1 MSKRMID
8 SSVWRS
14 ENFVSLPPMARLLMM
29 GMITTA
35 DDQGRLQASPM
46 FMRGDF
52 FPGDDDATT
61 KSIQTWL
68 EMLYANKTIILYS
81 VDGKQYAQFANWWK
95 YQSLRYPDDSIYPP
109 PDGWADRKS
118 EIDSSTQAYIYIMV
132 DESTGFYKI
141 GRTNNPIK
149 RESTLQSEK
158 PTIRLVAK
166 VKRNKK
172 YEQKLHKQYKNNRI
186 RGEWFS
192 LTTEEVEGI
201 VDGFMSSE
209 D

>member
-14 ENFVSLPPMARLLMM
+14 ENFASLPPMARLLMM

-95 YQSLRYPDDSIYPP
+95 YQSLQYAMPSKFPK
-109 PDGWADRKS
+109 PDG
-118 EIDSSTQAYIYIMV
+118 
-132 DESTGFYKI
+132 F
-141 GRTNNPIK
+141 
-149 RESTLQSEK
+149 
-158 PTIRLVAK
+158 
-166 VKRNKK
+166 
-172 YEQKLHKQYKNNRI
+172 
-186 RGEWFS
+186 
-192 LTTEEVEGI
+192 
-201 VDGFMSSE
+201 
-209 D
+209 